1 MTEAILQIKI
11 SKLSE
16 IGVKKI
22 RQDIVELL
30 GDYTR
35 ENVLRGIVEVKEVN
49 E

>member
-1 MTEAILQIKI
+1 MTTAILEVKI
-11 SKLSE
+11 SQLSE

-22 RQDIVELL
+22 MGDIVELL